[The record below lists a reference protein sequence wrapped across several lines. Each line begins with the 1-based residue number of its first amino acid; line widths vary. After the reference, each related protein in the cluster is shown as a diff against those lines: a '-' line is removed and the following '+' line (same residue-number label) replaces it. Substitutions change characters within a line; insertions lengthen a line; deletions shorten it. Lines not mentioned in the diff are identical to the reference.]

1 MILGSRSRGNSR
13 THRNRSETSHLII
26 RNLAKPATIAINQ
39 APLIF
44 EKGHSCVVRRCVL
57 LGLLA
62 QLASDSDLNEAL
74 ASHARIITPASS
86 NPFLIALQAAKSPVL
101 VITSSSRNAED
112 LAEDLRNLHP
122 HVLEFPAWET
132 LPHERLSPRSDT
144 IAKRIQ
150 TLSALHTFKAGEN
163 PIIVAPV
170 RAAIHRFISSL
181 ATEPLKTIEIGQ
193 EQSLTEL
200 IEHFTALSY
209 TRTDLVE
216 KRGEFAVRGGIVDVF
231 LPLAHY
237 PVRIDFFGD
246 EIEELRYFDISDQR
260 TTKPVEGKLTIIPCR
275 ELLIS
280 DEVRKRA
287 EELKVRF
294 PGNVEML
301 EKISQG
307 ISVDGMEALIPFLV
321 DEQET
326 IFSRIDK
333 SARVIFIDEERIKS
347 RTADLIETN
356 DEFLAASWSNASM
369 GGDAPMPTEKVT
381 YLNWDGLHDAIASHH
396 LSKSSLNS
404 FGTDLDSQAYFTD
417 FAPIEPMRGNLERLC
432 QLLGDGL
439 NQHQTVLFAA
449 TGHGMAERFAGIFRD
464 ADLPVQLSASLNAKP
479 TKGSIHVFQSTLSHG
494 FASEDQDL
502 LFITERDLSGTKVT
516 SKDAARMPTKRKQA
530 IDPLELKA
538 GDFVVHEQHGIGRY
552 VELVQRTVGGITR
565 EYLVIEYAPAKRGQP
580 GDRIFVPTDTLE
592 QVSKYVGGEAP
603 AVHRIGSG
611 EWQKAKGRARKAV
624 RQIAGELIR
633 LYAARTSAPGFA
645 FSPDTPWQREL
656 EDAFSYIET
665 PDQLSTIEDVK
676 RDMER
681 PYPMDR
687 IICGDVGYGKTEIA
701 IRAAFKA
708 VQDGK
713 QVAVLVPTTLLVQQ
727 HSKTFTERYAGFP
740 IKVAGISR
748 FNTAKESKEILK
760 ELEAGLVDVIV
771 GTHRLLSQDVI
782 FKDLGLVIV
791 DEEQRFGVEQ
801 KESLKKMRTTVDV
814 LAMSATP
821 IPRTL
826 EMAVTGIR
834 EMSTIT
840 TPPEERHP
848 ILTYVGPSD
857 EAQIKAAIHRELLRD
872 GQIFYLHNRVESI
885 DRTASHI
892 QEMIPEARVRVAH
905 GQMSESQLEDV
916 ILGFWNRDFDV
927 LVCTTI
933 VESGLDIPNANT
945 LIVEHAE
952 NFGLSQLHQ
961 IRGRVGRGR
970 ERGYAYFLYPADK
983 PLTEVALDRLKTIA
997 TNTDLGAGMRVALK
1011 DLEIRGAGNLLGGE
1025 QSGHIADVGFDL
1037 YMRMVGEAVNDYKS
1051 GIIEG
1056 EEISHEC
1063 KIELPINAHLSEEY
1077 VPGERLRLD
1086 LYRRLADVKTDADVQ
1101 SIREEM
1107 IDRFG
1112 ALPIEAEALL
1122 DVALL
1127 RAFAKSHGIR
1137 ELVLAGKYVR
1147 ISPLTLPESKQL
1159 KLNRLFP
1166 SSLYKSQSSTVM
1178 VAIPRAGAWT
1188 PPAAG
1193 SEKLGDTSLL
1203 AFARQALTDLTT

>member
-1 MILGSRSRGNSR
+1 
-13 THRNRSETSHLII
+13 
-26 RNLAKPATIAINQ
+26 
-39 APLIF
+39 
-44 EKGHSCVVRRCVL
+44 
-57 LGLLA
+57 
-62 QLASDSDLNEAL
+62 
-74 ASHARIITPASS
+74 
-86 NPFLIALQAAKSPVL
+86 
-101 VITSSSRNAED
+101 
-112 LAEDLRNLHP
+112 
-122 HVLEFPAWET
+122 
-132 LPHERLSPRSDT
+132 
-144 IAKRIQ
+144 
-150 TLSALHTFKAGEN
+150 
-163 PIIVAPV
+163 
-170 RAAIHRFISSL
+170 
-181 ATEPLKTIEIGQ
+181 
-193 EQSLTEL
+193 
-200 IEHFTALSY
+200 
-209 TRTDLVE
+209 
-216 KRGEFAVRGGIVDVF
+216 
-231 LPLAHY
+231 LAH
-237 PVRIDFFGD
+237 G
-246 EIEELRYFDISDQR
+246 
-260 TTKPVEGKLTIIPCR
+260 
-275 ELLIS
+275 
-280 DEVRKRA
+280 
-287 EELKVRF
+287 
-294 PGNVEML
+294 
-301 EKISQG
+301 
-307 ISVDGMEALIPFLV
+307 
-321 DEQET
+321 
-326 IFSRIDK
+326 FS
-333 SARVIFIDEERIKS
+333 
-347 RTADLIETN
+347 N
-356 DEFLAASWSNASM
+356 DS
-369 GGDAPMPTEKVT
+369 
-381 YLNWDGLHDAIASHH
+381 
-396 LSKSSLNS
+396 
-404 FGTDLDSQAYFTD
+404 
-417 FAPIEPMRGNLERLC
+417 
-432 QLLGDGL
+432 
-439 NQHQTVLFAA
+439 
-449 TGHGMAERFAGIFRD
+449 
-464 ADLPVQLSASLNAKP
+464 
-479 TKGSIHVFQSTLSHG
+479 
-494 FASEDQDL
+494 L
-502 LFITERDLSGTKVT
+502 LFITERDLSGSKVT

-530 IDPLELKA
+530 IDPLELKV

-552 VELVQRTVGGITR
+552 LELVQRTVSGVTR

-603 AVHRIGSG
+603 PVHRIGSG

-727 HSKTFTERYAGFP
+727 HSKTFAERYAGFP
-740 IKVAGISR
+740 LKVAGISR

-760 ELEAGLVDVIV
+760 ELEAGSLDVIV
-771 GTHRLLSQDVI
+771 GTHRLLSSDVV

-872 GQIFYLHNRVESI
+872 GQIFYLHNRVDSI
-885 DRTASHI
+885 DRCASHI

-961 IRGRVGRGR
+961 LRGRVGRGR

-983 PLTEVALDRLKTIA
+983 LLSEVSLDRLKTIA
-997 TNTDLGAGMRVALK
+997 TNTDLGSGMRVALK

-1037 YMRMVGEAVNDYKS
+1037 YMRMVGEAVQDYKS
-1051 GIIEG
+1051 GIVEG
-1056 EEISHEC
+1056 EEINHEC
-1063 KIELPINAHLSEEY
+1063 KVELPINAHLSEVY

-1086 LYRRLADVKTDADVQ
+1086 LYRRLADVRNSEDVQ

-1107 IDRFG
+1107 VDRFG
-1112 ALPIEAEALL
+1112 ELPTEANLLL
-1122 DVALL
+1122 DVAEL
-1127 RAFAKSHGIR
+1127 RAFAKSLGVR
-1137 ELVLAGKYVR
+1137 EVVLAGKYVR

-1159 KLNRLFP
+1159 KLNRLYP

-1178 VAIPRAGAWT
+1178 VTIPRAAAWS
-1188 PPAAG
+1188 PAAQS
-1193 SEKLGDTSLL
+1193 SENMGDTSLL
-1203 AFARQALTDLTT
+1203 AFARQALTELTGA